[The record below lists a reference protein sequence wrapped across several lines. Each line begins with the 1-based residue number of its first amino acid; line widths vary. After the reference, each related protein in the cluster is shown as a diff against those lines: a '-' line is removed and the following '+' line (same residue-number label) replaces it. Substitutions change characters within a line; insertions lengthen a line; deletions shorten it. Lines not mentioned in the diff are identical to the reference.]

1 MTPNRPA
8 FKPQDLSGPTCAPSL
23 STVSRRQLLSAGV
36 GAVAALHLSPS
47 WAQASF
53 ATKPITLLVP
63 FTAGGASDIGARLLA
78 PEMSKLLG
86 QSVVVENLAG
96 AGGAIA
102 MQKLIRSPA
111 DGHTLLYGGMSEAL
125 LIPMINPAVNYKVD
139 DLMPVALAGASPVV
153 FVVRPDF
160 PANSVDELITM
171 ARKNP
176 GRLSFGSAGIGSFAH
191 VMTEVVKERAG
202 VFMVHIPYR
211 GGAQI
216 LTDVIGG
223 QLDLA
228 VTTVTNAAPMVAAKR
243 VKVLGVSSKD
253 RVALIKEVPTF
264 SESTALKGLEMQVW
278 AMIFTPKGTPE
289 PIANQLSTA
298 INTALEL
305 PAMKAMRT
313 KLGADLPYLL
323 NPTQA
328 RAFLQAE
335 QKMYLPVTRQ
345 IKPE

>member
-1 MTPNRPA
+1 MNPSSPARKATALFSTPT
-8 FKPQDLSGPTCAPSL
+8 L
-23 STVSRRQLLSAGV
+23 SRRQLLGATA
-36 GAVAALHLSPS
+36 GAVAALGQGAG
-47 WAQASF
+47 WAQSAFPS
-53 ATKPITLLVP
+53 KPLTLLVP
-63 FTAGGASDIGARLLA
+63 FTAGGASDIGARMLA
-78 PEMSKLLG
+78 PELSRLLG

-111 DGHTLLYGGMSEAL
+111 DGHTLLYGGLSESL
-125 LIPMINPAVNYKVD
+125 LIPMINPAVNYKVE

-160 PANSVDELITM
+160 PANTVDELIAM

-191 VMTEVVKERAG
+191 VMTEVVKERAS

-228 VTTVTNAAPMVAAKR
+228 VTTVTNAAPMIAAKR
-243 VKVLGVSSKD
+243 VKVLGVSSKA
-253 RVALIKEVPTF
+253 RVPLIKDVPTF
-264 SESTALKGLEMQVW
+264 GESAALKGLEMQVW
-278 AMIFTPKGTPE
+278 AMVFTPKGTPE
-289 PIANQLSTA
+289 PIANQLSSA

-305 PAMKAMRT
+305 PAMKALRA

-323 NPTQA
+323 NATQA
-328 RAFLQAE
+328 RDFLQAE
-335 QKMYLPVTRQ
+335 QKMYLPVTRR